1 MKSAIVIDVDGVIL
15 NSAFIFDEIFK
26 LGLKGDAMW
35 DYFHEHCNSERVKL
49 ISDFKPLYNLL
60 KGLNI
65 NLILLTSR
73 NDKVKLETAQKLRS
87 EGILFDKLYMRKN
100 GDYRE
105 ANIIKKETLQNLQKE
120 YNILM
125 FIDDDLNNC
134 EAAKELGIFSL
145 RKV

>member
-1 MKSAIVIDVDGVIL
+1 MKDAIILDVDGVIL

-49 ISDFKPLYNLL
+49 ISDFKPFYNLL

-105 ANIIKKETLQNLQKE
+105 AYIIKKETLQNLQKE

-125 FIDDDLNNC
+125 YIDDDLNNC
-134 EAAKELGIFSL
+134 KAAKEIGIFSL